1 VFKINIKEYL
11 KILELFASNKSNS
24 TSQCFQD
31 LFVLYFSKFK
41 SDGYFVDIGASNGVT
56 FSNSFILE
64 RKGWKGI
71 VSEPENTWHKKLNQR
86 NCTKDY
92 RVIYDQSDLDVSFS
106 HVENDPMLSGIT
118 EHFAEDGNQKFRKNF
133 VTKKYKTV
141 SLNDLL
147 IEHKAPKEIDY
158 ISIDTE
164 GSENK
169 ILKSFNFDNFKVQI
183 FTIEHNFVN
192 EKRENVAKIMK
203 ENGYIGIF
211 DHISKHDDWFLRREN
226 EVLKNITV

>member
-1 VFKINIKEYL
+1 VFKINIKKYL

-31 LFVLYFSKFK
+31 LFVLYFCKFK
-41 SDGYFVDIGASNGVT
+41 SDGYFVDIGASDGVA

-71 VSEPENTWHKKLNQR
+71 VSEPVDIWHKKLNQR
-86 NCTKDY
+86 NCIKDY
-92 RVIYDQSDLDVSFS
+92 RCVYDQSNLDISFS
-106 HVENDPMLSGIT
+106 HVKNNPMVSGIT
-118 EHFAEDGNQKFRKNF
+118 EDFAEDGNQKFRKNF

-183 FTIEHNFVN
+183 FTIEHNFVK

-211 DHISKHDDWFLRREN
+211 DHISKHDDWFLKSDN
-226 EVLKNITV
+226 EILKNISI